1 MPGYLLDVSSAVF
14 CAHMP
19 GKAQPTVPNP
29 RVKVSGNQIV
39 AQSTAYMIVGC
50 ALTGS
55 PNPPCATAQW
65 STGATR
71 VQSMGQPVLL
81 QDSQSIC
88 APTGT
93 PLTVMQTQVR
103 VKAT

>member
-39 AQSTAYMIVGC
+39 AQSTAYTIAGC
-50 ALTGS
+50 ALSPATTASWRPAPASPRSSAANASAKLWKPRGS
-55 PNPPCATAQW
+55 
-65 STGATR
+65 
-71 VQSMGQPVLL
+71 
-81 QDSQSIC
+81 
-88 APTGT
+88 
-93 PLTVMQTQVR
+93 
-103 VKAT
+103 